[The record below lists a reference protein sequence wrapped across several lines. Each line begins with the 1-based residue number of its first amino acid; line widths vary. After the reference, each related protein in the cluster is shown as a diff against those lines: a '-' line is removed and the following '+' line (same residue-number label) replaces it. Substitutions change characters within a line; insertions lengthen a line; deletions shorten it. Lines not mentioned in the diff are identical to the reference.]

1 MEYFKCFLELGKA
14 KRISIV
20 DEVGEPKQEMRRR
33 RRGVEEGEL
42 NMLLGKIE
50 EWHLLNLGK
59 SNFYSNILLESFLF

>member
-1 MEYFKCFLELGKA
+1 MEQFKCFLELGKA

-33 RRGVEEGEL
+33 RRGVEEREL

-59 SNFYSNILLESFLF
+59 SNFYSNVLLESFLF

>member
-20 DEVGEPKQEMRRR
+20 DEVGEPKQEMWRR
-33 RRGVEEGEL
+33 RRGVEEREL